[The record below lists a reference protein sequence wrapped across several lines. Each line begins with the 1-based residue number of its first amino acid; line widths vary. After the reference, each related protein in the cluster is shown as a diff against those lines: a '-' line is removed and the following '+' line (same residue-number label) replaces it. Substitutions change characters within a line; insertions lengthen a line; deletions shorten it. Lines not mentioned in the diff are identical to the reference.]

1 MYIPVP
7 RAHLPTEAPRS
18 GLARHAFRLST
29 RLLDGFSMD
38 LLLIGGVSGSGKS
51 VALAALEDSG
61 YYAVSNLPLAQ
72 LDGLLTHL
80 KAARIDRVAIAL
92 DVKTGSGPTGLPA
105 AIDAARAEGWT
116 VRFLYLDAK
125 TDTLV
130 KRFSETRRRHPFSSE
145 DRTLTEAIEFERRLF
160 ADVRTT
166 GYSFDT
172 SELSAAA
179 LRSWIKDFI
188 SVDPSKLTLLFQSFG
203 YKHGVPLDADL
214 VFDVRCLPNPHFEPA
229 LAPLTG
235 RDAPVITY
243 LENHPEVE
251 HMYGD
256 IYHFVAS
263 WLPDYARDNR
273 NYLTVAI
280 GCTGGRH
287 RSVYLAERLAGAFGG
302 RYQVLTR
309 HREL

>member
-1 MYIPVP
+1 
-7 RAHLPTEAPRS
+7 L
-18 GLARHAFRLST
+18 
-29 RLLDGFSMD
+29 D

-61 YYAVSNLPLAQ
+61 YHAINNLPPSILVDTLAD
-72 LDGLLTHL
+72 L
-80 KAARIDRVAIAL
+80 ARSGQERVAVAL
-92 DVKTGSGPTGLPA
+92 DVKTGPGLPNLA
-105 AIDAARAEGWT
+105 SSIAQARSAGWT

-130 KRFSETRRRHPFSSE
+130 KRFSETRRRHPFSSDE
-145 DRTLTEAIEFERRLF
+145 RTLTEAIEHERALLASAREEGF
-160 ADVRTT
+160 A
-166 GYSFDT
+166 FDT
-172 SELSAAA
+172 SDLSAAA

-188 SVDPSKLTLLFQSFG
+188 AVDPSKLTILFESFG
-203 YKHGVPLDADL
+203 FKHGVPLDADL
-214 VFDVRCLPNPHFEPA
+214 VFDARCLPNPHYEPQ
-229 LAPLTG
+229 LSPLSG
-235 RDAPVITY
+235 RDVAVVDF
-243 LENHPEVE
+243 LEALPEVE
-251 HMYGD
+251 RMYGD

-287 RSVYLAERLAGAFGG
+287 RSVYLVERLARAFGN
-302 RYQVLTR
+302 RYQVLVR

>member
-1 MYIPVP
+1 
-7 RAHLPTEAPRS
+7 
-18 GLARHAFRLST
+18 
-29 RLLDGFSMD
+29 MD

-72 LDGLLTHL
+72 LGGLVAHL
-80 KAARIDRVAIAL
+80 KSAGTDRVAVVL
-92 DVKTGSGPTGLPA
+92 DVKTGRGLADLPG
-105 AIDAARAEGWT
+105 AIDSARAEGWT
-116 VRFLYLDAK
+116 VRFLHLDAK

-130 KRFSETRRRHPFSSE
+130 KRFSETRRRHPFS
-145 DRTLTEAIEFERRLF
+145 DDQRTLTEAIEFERALF
-160 ADVRTT
+160 ADLRSL

-172 SELSAAA
+172 SDLSAAA
-179 LRSWIKDFI
+179 LRSWVKDFV

-203 YKHGVPLDADL
+203 YKHGVPRDADL
-214 VFDVRCLPNPHFEPA
+214 VFDARCLPNPHYEPA
-229 LAPLTG
+229 LASLTG
-235 RDAPVITY
+235 RDPPVVTY
-243 LENHPEVE
+243 LESHPEVE
-251 HMYGD
+251 RMYGD

-280 GCTGGRH
+280 GCTGGQH
-287 RSVYLAERLAGAFGG
+287 RSVYLAERLARAFSG

-309 HREL
+309 HRQLA